1 MGGVTYFFFVH
12 CLESSYLCLL
22 VAGVNIV
29 QMVLFAQSE
38 SGISNEWLNNSVD
51 RRAKLH

>member
-1 MGGVTYFFFVH
+1 MESVVYFFFFH

-29 QMVLFAQSE
+29 ETVLFAQSE
-38 SGISNEWLNNSVD
+38 SSMSNELANSVD
-51 RRAKLH
+51 R